1 MSLTPASAPTTAIGG
16 STPPRTAPGRRGL
29 PSQEAAGSLRLVHY
43 LRLHWLMILFCGSL
57 LGGVAAYAAWQ
68 LLASKYESYAL
79 LQVSSVPAALA
90 NQNNPTQ
97 ARTDFVTYLKTTAAL
112 LRSEFVLNAALRDI
126 ADLPTIKNQKDPI
139 KFLDEELIVQWQDGS
154 EVVRIAFKSR
164 EPQDARRIV
173 DAVQKAFMAEVIQK
187 DVQEKQL
194 FLRKVEEA
202 QLELRK
208 ILERK
213 AERPLAVREGPGR
226 EGAEAGGVNPPP
238 GGRPEAAAG
247 GLPIPPMGPAGG
259 PSVPPAGA
267 VPPLNPALHSG
278 VNPTGGM
285 PPPPNPGLIPAAA
298 MLPAEP
304 AGWDRLIRSNP
315 AIVINKVTSLVQEVE
330 RLPIEINHA
339 QRRLAVLREK
349 MEAIKNAPVSDQTLQ
364 LVEKDPEV
372 LAQVQRTRQALREYE
387 FRRNAAA
394 DPNAPKLRELKASYE
409 AHEAALATLR
419 KEKADALERNRRLA
433 EAQKVAA
440 EMEEVIRTIQ
450 RLQEQLDTARAL
462 LARTERQLVLLP
474 LGEKLTDT
482 VEGRIYRPELSDLDS
497 TDGIYRRLVQQY
509 YLTRLE
515 LDSPPRVRVI
525 QSASTPIQRDM
536 KKQIVGTV
544 FAGLMGF
551 VLVALGVIA
560 VETMT
565 QRVSALEDVRQATRL
580 PVVGVIPGK
589 AEAVFSRSAQERAA
603 AVEAVDKLRAYVS
616 QAYLTR
622 GATIVG
628 LTSALKDD
636 GKPVVAVALAAS
648 IAHTGLRTLLVDFDV
663 RHGQLHRFV
672 GVENHNGVSE
682 WLRGEVDAPAAI
694 RLLSGGLHF
703 LPAGHWTE
711 EVRAM
716 ATGER
721 LTQLLATWKKNY
733 DCIILHN
740 HALLAAAE
748 ALEVGR
754 RCDVLLVCCQY
765 RETTIPLLKRV
776 AERILHLEAPYSGI
790 VYVGATPAE
799 SLC

>member
-1 MSLTPASAPTTAIGG
+1 MPAP
-16 STPPRTAPGRRGL
+16 
-29 PSQEAAGSLRLVHY
+29 EAANTWRVLHY

-90 NQNNPTQ
+90 NQNNPAQ

-126 ADLPTIKNQKDPI
+126 RDLPTIRNQKDPI

-154 EVVRIAFKSR
+154 EVVRVAFKSR
-164 EPQDARRIV
+164 DPQDARRIV

-213 AERPLAVREGPGR
+213 AERPLAAREGG
-226 EGAEAGGVNPPP
+226 EGAGAG
-238 GGRPEAAAG
+238 AG
-247 GLPIPPMGPAGG
+247 PHLPAGG
-259 PSVPPAGA
+259 PNPAGAGRGDNALPVPPVLPAGMAGGMPVPPAGA
-267 VPPLNPALHSG
+267 GPSPGPGAAGGAPPA
-278 VNPTGGM
+278 
-285 PPPPNPGLIPAAA
+285 PNTGLIPAAA
-298 MLPAEP
+298 LLPAEP

-315 AIVINKVTSLVQEVE
+315 AIVVNKVTALIQEVE

-339 QRRLAVLREK
+339 QRRLAILREK
-349 MEAIKNAPVSDQTLQ
+349 MESIKNAPVSDITLQ
-364 LVEKDPEV
+364 MVEKDPEV
-372 LAQVQRTRQALREYE
+372 MAQVQRTRQALREYE

-394 DPNAPKLRELKASYE
+394 DPEAPKLRELKASYE
-409 AHEAALATLR
+409 AHEAALAALR

-450 RLQEQLDTARAL
+450 RLQEQLDTAKAL
-462 LARTERQLVLLP
+462 LARTERQLVHLP
-474 LGEKLTDT
+474 LGEK
-482 VEGRIYRPELSDLDS
+482 VAEGAEGRIYRPELSDLDS

-536 KKQIVGTV
+536 KKQIVGTI

-551 VLVALGVIA
+551 VLVAAGVIA
-560 VETMT
+560 VETMA
-565 QRVSALEDVRQATRL
+565 QRISSLQDVRQATPL
-580 PVVGVIPGK
+580 PVVGVIPGQ
-589 AEAVFSRSAQERAA
+589 AEAVFARSASERAA

-622 GATIVG
+622 GATVIG
-628 LTSALKDD
+628 LTSALQDD
-636 GKPVVAVALAAS
+636 GKAVVAVALAAS
-648 IAHTGLRTLLVDFDV
+648 IAHTGLRTLLVDCDL
-663 RHGQLHRFV
+663 RRGQLHRLI

-682 WLRGEVDAPAAI
+682 WLRGETDATAAI
-694 RLLSGGLHF
+694 RSLTGGLHF
-703 LPAGHWTE
+703 LPAGRWTE
-711 EVRAM
+711 EVRAA

-721 LTQLLATWKKNY
+721 LSQLLAAWKGSF
-733 DCIILHN
+733 DCVIVHN

-765 RETTIPLLKRV
+765 RQTTVPLLKRV
-776 AERILHLEAPYSGI
+776 AERILQLEAPSSGI
-790 VYVGATPAE
+790 VYVGASAAE

>member
-1 MSLTPASAPTTAIGG
+1 
-16 STPPRTAPGRRGL
+16 
-29 PSQEAAGSLRLVHY
+29 
-43 LRLHWLMILFCGSL
+43 LHWLMILFCGSL

-79 LQVSSVPAALA
+79 LQVSSVPTALA

-126 ADLPTIKNQKDPI
+126 CDLPTIKSQKDPI

-213 AERPLAVREGPGR
+213 AERPLAVREGG
-226 EGAEAGGVNPPP
+226 EGANPPPVGRGEAPAPGLPAPPAGGVAGGAPAPPA
-238 GGRPEAAAG
+238 GGVPPLTPTG
-247 GLPIPPMGPAGG
+247 GLPPA
-259 PSVPPAGA
+259 
-267 VPPLNPALHSG
+267 
-278 VNPTGGM
+278 
-285 PPPPNPGLIPAAA
+285 PNPGLIPAAA

-315 AIVINKVTSLVQEVE
+315 AIVINKVTSLIQEVE

-349 MEAIKNAPVSDQTLQ
+349 MESIKNAPVSDQTLQ

-394 DPNAPKLRELKASYE
+394 DPNAPKLQELRASYE
-409 AHEAALATLR
+409 AHEAALAALR
-419 KEKADALERNRRLA
+419 KEKADTLERNRRLA

-474 LGEKLTDT
+474 LGEKLPEGTD
-482 VEGRIYRPELSDLDS
+482 GRIYRPELSDLDS

-551 VLVALGVIA
+551 VLVAFGVIA
-560 VETMT
+560 VETAT
-565 QRVSALEDVRQATRL
+565 QRVSALQDVRQATTL

-589 AEAVFSRSAQERAA
+589 AEAVFARSAKERTA

-648 IAHTGLRTLLVDFDV
+648 IAHTGLRTLLVDFDL
-663 RHGQLHRFV
+663 RHGQLHRLI

-682 WLRGEVDAPAAI
+682 WLRGETDATAAI
-694 RLLSGGLHF
+694 RPLSGGLHF
-703 LPAGHWTE
+703 LPAGRWTE
-711 EVRAM
+711 EVRAV

-721 LTQLLATWKKNY
+721 LSQLLATWKRNY
-733 DCIILHN
+733 DCVILHN

-790 VYVGATPAE
+790 VYVGASPAE

>member
-1 MSLTPASAPTTAIGG
+1 MSTTATVATSSGTG
-16 STPPRTAPGRRGL
+16 RNLSARLPALRRGM
-29 PSQEAAGSLRLVHY
+29 PAAEAVSAWRVLHY
-43 LRLHWLMILFCGSL
+43 LRLHWLVILFCGSL
-57 LGGVAAYAAWQ
+57 LGSVAAYAAWH

-90 NQNNPTQ
+90 NQNNPAQ

-126 ADLPTIKNQKDPI
+126 RDLPTIKSQKDPI
-139 KFLDEELIVQWQDGS
+139 QFLDEELIVQWQDGS

-187 DVQEKQL
+187 DVQEKQF

-202 QLELRK
+202 QLELRR

-213 AERPLAVREGPGR
+213 AERPLAVREGG
-226 EGAEAGGVNPPP
+226 EGGGPNP
-238 GGRPEAAAG
+238 
-247 GLPIPPMGPAGG
+247 PAGG
-259 PSVPPAGA
+259 GGNLALPAPPAPPAGVGGGMPVLPAGA
-267 VPPLNPALHSG
+267 VPPGATPAAGALPAPS
-278 VNPTGGM
+278 
-285 PPPPNPGLIPAAA
+285 PGLIPAAA

-304 AGWDRLIRSNP
+304 AGWDRLIRGHP
-315 AIVINKVTSLVQEVE
+315 AIVINKVTALMQEVE

-339 QRRLAVLREK
+339 QRRLAILREK
-349 MEAIKNAPVSDQTLQ
+349 MESIKNAPVSDITLQ

-372 LAQVQRTRQALREYE
+372 VAQVQRTRQALREYE

-394 DPNAPKLRELKASYE
+394 DPEAPKLRELKASYE
-409 AHEAALATLR
+409 AHEAALAALR

-440 EMEEVIRTIQ
+440 EMEEVIRTLQ
-450 RLQEQLDTARAL
+450 RLQEQFDTAKTL
-462 LARTERQLVLLP
+462 LARTERQLVHLP
-474 LGEKLTDT
+474 LGEKVAEMT
-482 VEGRIYRPELSDLDS
+482 EGRLYRPELSDLDS

-525 QSASTPIQRDM
+525 QSASTPIQRDV
-536 KKQIVGTV
+536 KKQIVGTI

-551 VLVALGVIA
+551 VLVAAGVIA
-560 VETMT
+560 VETMA
-565 QRVSALEDVRQATRL
+565 QRVNSLQDVQQATPL

-589 AEAVFSRSAQERAA
+589 AEAIFARSAQERTA

-622 GATIVG
+622 QAKLVG
-628 LTSALKDD
+628 LTSALQDD
-636 GKPVVAVALAAS
+636 GKAVVAVALAAS
-648 IAHTGLRTLLVDFDV
+648 LAHTGLRTLLVDFDL
-663 RHGQLHRFV
+663 RRGQLHRLV

-682 WLRGEVDAPAAI
+682 WLRGETDATAAI
-694 RLLSGGLHF
+694 RALSGGLHF
-703 LPAGHWTE
+703 LSAGRWTE
-711 EVRAM
+711 EVRAV

-721 LTQLLATWKKNY
+721 LSQLLATWKGSF
-733 DCIILHN
+733 DCVIVHN

-765 RETTIPLLKRV
+765 RETTMPLLKRV
-776 AERILHLEAPYSGI
+776 AERLLQWEAPSSGI
-790 VYVGATPAE
+790 VYVGASPAE
-799 SLC
+799 SFC

>member
-1 MSLTPASAPTTAIGG
+1 MSSTTATAA
-16 STPPRTAPGRRGL
+16 TPSGTGANP
-29 PSQEAAGSLRLVHY
+29 SLRLAVQRRGMPAPEAANTWRVLHY

-126 ADLPTIKNQKDPI
+126 RDLPTIRNQKDPI

-213 AERPLAVREGPGR
+213 AERPLAAREGG
-226 EGAEAGGVNPPP
+226 EGAGAGPNP
-238 GGRPEAAAG
+238 
-247 GLPIPPMGPAGG
+247 PAGG
-259 PSVPPAGA
+259 PNPPVAGRGDHPLPVPPVLPAGA
-267 VPPLNPALHSG
+267 AGGAPALPVG
-278 VNPTGGM
+278 AVPQGGPAAAGA
-285 PPPPNPGLIPAAA
+285 PPAPNPILIPAAA

-315 AIVINKVTSLVQEVE
+315 AIVVNKVTALIQEVE

-339 QRRLAVLREK
+339 QRRLAILREK
-349 MEAIKNAPVSDQTLQ
+349 MESIKNAPVSDITLQ

-372 LAQVQRTRQALREYE
+372 MAQVQRTRQALREYE

-394 DPNAPKLRELKASYE
+394 DPEAPKLRELKASYE
-409 AHEAALATLR
+409 AHEAALAALR

-440 EMEEVIRTIQ
+440 EMEEVIRSIQ
-450 RLQEQLDTARAL
+450 RLQEQLDTAKAL
-462 LARTERQLVLLP
+462 LARTERQLVHLP
-474 LGEKLTDT
+474 LGEKVAEGSD
-482 VEGRIYRPELSDLDS
+482 GRIYRPELSDLDS

-536 KKQIVGTV
+536 KKQIVGTI

-551 VLVALGVIA
+551 VLVAAGVIA
-560 VETMT
+560 VETLA
-565 QRVSALEDVRQATRL
+565 QRISSLQDVRQAAGL
-580 PVVGVIPGK
+580 AVVGVIPGK
-589 AEAVFSRSAQERAA
+589 AEAVFARSASERAA

-622 GATIVG
+622 GATVIG
-628 LTSALKDD
+628 LTSALQDD
-636 GKPVVAVALAAS
+636 GKAVVAVALAAS
-648 IAHTGLRTLLVDFDV
+648 IAHTGLRTLLVDFDL
-663 RHGQLHRFV
+663 RRGQLHRFL

-682 WLRGEVDAPAAI
+682 WLRGETDATAAI
-694 RLLSGGLHF
+694 RSLSGGLHF
-703 LPAGHWTE
+703 LPAGRWTE
-711 EVRAM
+711 EVRAA

-721 LTQLLATWKKNY
+721 LSQLLAAWKGSF
-733 DCIILHN
+733 DCVIVHN

-765 RETTIPLLKRV
+765 RETTVPLLKRV
-776 AERILHLEAPYSGI
+776 AERILQLEAPSSGI
-790 VYVGATPAE
+790 VYVGASPAE